1 MGRGQLESDILPV
14 VRQCFRATPAG
25 VVRVKALVLPSY
37 VTLCASSCPVQAGTC
52 NYRIDSNTNSMA
64 FFVVSHIN
72 VLLQIIIQDH
82 CRFHVWRDGFIFR
95 GKVLCVMMSHT
106 DIRTDALKV

>member
-72 VLLQIIIQDH
+72 VLLQIIFKITVGSM
-82 CRFHVWRDGFIFR
+82 CGETASFFVA
-95 GKVLCVMMSHT
+95 KCYVL
-106 DIRTDALKV
+106 